1 MTISLCTFL
10 RAVSYGLLLPFYV
23 CGTELRRSLQRQG
36 LQPVVLVLALTVI
49 LQWAQTFATLGGQYV
64 GIVCSIA
71 LYAITA
77 YALLHRSIGLAVQ
90 QALCFFLL
98 TDCTDTIM
106 RFANMRLLGYDPLRS
121 GTFWAALLAY
131 LPLTTVQGTLLW
143 LLRSFCPAEKLR
155 ILRSA
160 ALALYVLAA
169 VPYLFVCRLTYWL
182 PLTNEELTT
191 AVPVLLTGCCVLA
204 LLVNISFLSYAIA
217 EEEKRTMLQLR
228 IAAEQQ
234 QQQYLL
240 RKTAVDSVRCKYH
253 DLKNILLYLEQSSDQ
268 ATVQAHIRQ
277 ILQEVQPYEQMTA
290 TGNETVDI
298 LLGEKLARCQ
308 QAQIAC
314 TITVDGKLLNFIQPI
329 DLCVIFGNAMDNAI
343 EACSALPDPD
353 SRALSVR
360 CQKRGGF
367 VVLNFRNACLQQ
379 YPLGH
384 RKIRRTDE
392 SAERERRVRTHPAV
406 PGEKIKPEVAAHL
419 CSGLWCLLCPG
430 HRLIQQ
436 FRLLR
441 VQGVHGN
448 ILCGAGQTSVYPGG
462 SARAKTQVVFRALA
476 RQQVPAFLPGFCP
489 ASGQILM
496 VALLGQ
502 MAGSIVQHR
511 RNLVPAHGFFHA
523 LRQGQGVQP

>member
-49 LQWAQTFATLGGQYV
+49 LQREQTFATLGGQYV

-77 YALLHRSIGLAVQ
+77 YALLRRSIGLALQ

-240 RKTAVDSVRCKYH
+240 RKTAVDSVRRKYH

-343 EACSALPDPD
+343 EACLKLEEAKRRIEVSVLRDEAYADGDAKLYVSIINTSLPVHIEKDCIATTKLEPH
-353 SRALSVR
+353 LH
-360 CQKRGGF
+360 GF
-367 VVLNFRNACLQQ
+367 
-379 YPLGH
+379 
-384 RKIRRTDE
+384 
-392 SAERERRVRTHPAV
+392 
-406 PGEKIKPEVAAHL
+406 
-419 CSGLWCLLCPG
+419 GLPCAKE
-430 HRLIQQ
+430 
-436 FRLLR
+436 LLR
-441 VQGVHGN
+441 RNNAFYTMDYHDGAFQFCFEWPDVARNSCVH
-448 ILCGAGQTSVYPGG
+448 A
-462 SARAKTQVVFRALA
+462 
-476 RQQVPAFLPGFCP
+476 
-489 ASGQILM
+489 
-496 VALLGQ
+496 
-502 MAGSIVQHR
+502 
-511 RNLVPAHGFFHA
+511 
-523 LRQGQGVQP
+523 

>member
-1 MTISLCTFL
+1 M
-10 RAVSYGLLLPFYV
+10 
-23 CGTELRRSLQRQG
+23 
-36 LQPVVLVLALTVI
+36 
-49 LQWAQTFATLGGQYV
+49 
-64 GIVCSIA
+64 
-71 LYAITA
+71 
-77 YALLHRSIGLAVQ
+77 LHR
-90 QALCFFLL
+90 
-98 TDCTDTIM
+98 
-106 RFANMRLLGYDPLRS
+106 
-121 GTFWAALLAY
+121 
-131 LPLTTVQGTLLW
+131 
-143 LLRSFCPAEKLR
+143 FCPAEKLR
-155 ILRSA
+155 ALRST

-204 LLVNISFLSYAIA
+204 LLVNISFLGYAIA

-277 ILQEVQPYEQMTA
+277 VLQEVQPYEQMTV

-379 YPLGH
+379 HLPVDALPKTTKDDPENHGFGLTS
-384 RKIRRTDE
+384 IR
-392 SAERERRVRTHPAV
+392 SAT
-406 PGEKIKPEVAAHL
+406 EKY
-419 CSGLWCLLCPG
+419 G
-430 HRLIQQ
+430 
-436 FRLLR
+436 
-441 VQGVHGN
+441 
-448 ILCGAGQTSVYPGG
+448 
-462 SARAKTQVVFRALA
+462 
-476 RQQVPAFLPGFCP
+476 
-489 ASGQILM
+489 
-496 VALLGQ
+496 GQ
-502 MAGSIVQHR
+502 MS
-511 RNLVPAHGFFHA
+511 
-523 LRQGQGVQP
+523 LRSENGEFVLTLLFPEKK

>member
-49 LQWAQTFATLGGQYV
+49 LQWEQTFATLGGQYV

-77 YALLHRSIGLAVQ
+77 YALLHRSIGLALQ

-379 YPLGH
+379 HLPVDALPKTTKDDPENHGFGLTS
-384 RKIRRTDE
+384 IR
-392 SAERERRVRTHPAV
+392 SAT
-406 PGEKIKPEVAAHL
+406 EKY
-419 CSGLWCLLCPG
+419 G
-430 HRLIQQ
+430 
-436 FRLLR
+436 
-441 VQGVHGN
+441 
-448 ILCGAGQTSVYPGG
+448 
-462 SARAKTQVVFRALA
+462 
-476 RQQVPAFLPGFCP
+476 
-489 ASGQILM
+489 
-496 VALLGQ
+496 GQ
-502 MAGSIVQHR
+502 MS
-511 RNLVPAHGFFHA
+511 
-523 LRQGQGVQP
+523 LRSENGEFVLTLLFPEKK

>member
-49 LQWAQTFATLGGQYV
+49 LQWEQTFATLGGQYV

-77 YALLHRSIGLAVQ
+77 YALLRRSIGLALQ

-343 EACSALPDPD
+343 EACLKLEEAKRRIEVSVLRDEAYADGDAKLYVSIINTSLPVHIEKDCIATTKLEPH
-353 SRALSVR
+353 LH
-360 CQKRGGF
+360 GF
-367 VVLNFRNACLQQ
+367 
-379 YPLGH
+379 
-384 RKIRRTDE
+384 
-392 SAERERRVRTHPAV
+392 
-406 PGEKIKPEVAAHL
+406 
-419 CSGLWCLLCPG
+419 GLPCAKE
-430 HRLIQQ
+430 
-436 FRLLR
+436 LLR
-441 VQGVHGN
+441 RNNAFYTMDYHDGAFQFCFEWPDVARNSCVH
-448 ILCGAGQTSVYPGG
+448 A
-462 SARAKTQVVFRALA
+462 
-476 RQQVPAFLPGFCP
+476 
-489 ASGQILM
+489 
-496 VALLGQ
+496 
-502 MAGSIVQHR
+502 
-511 RNLVPAHGFFHA
+511 
-523 LRQGQGVQP
+523 

>member
-49 LQWAQTFATLGGQYV
+49 LQWEQTFATLGGQYV

-77 YALLHRSIGLAVQ
+77 YALLRRSIGLALQ

-240 RKTAVDSVRCKYH
+240 RKTAVDSVRRKYH

-379 YPLGH
+379 HLPVDALPKTTKDDPENHGFGLTS
-384 RKIRRTDE
+384 IRT
-392 SAERERRVRTHPAV
+392 VT
-406 PGEKIKPEVAAHL
+406 EKY
-419 CSGLWCLLCPG
+419 G
-430 HRLIQQ
+430 
-436 FRLLR
+436 
-441 VQGVHGN
+441 
-448 ILCGAGQTSVYPGG
+448 
-462 SARAKTQVVFRALA
+462 
-476 RQQVPAFLPGFCP
+476 
-489 ASGQILM
+489 
-496 VALLGQ
+496 GQ
-502 MAGSIVQHR
+502 MS
-511 RNLVPAHGFFHA
+511 
-523 LRQGQGVQP
+523 LRSENGEFVLTLLFPEKK

>member
-23 CGTELRRSLQRQG
+23 CGTELRCSLQRQG

-49 LQWAQTFATLGGQYV
+49 LQWEQTFATLGGQYV

-77 YALLHRSIGLAVQ
+77 YALLRRSIGLALQ

-121 GTFWAALLAY
+121 GTFWA
-131 LPLTTVQGTLLW
+131 
-143 LLRSFCPAEKLR
+143 
-155 ILRSA
+155 
-160 ALALYVLAA
+160 
-169 VPYLFVCRLTYWL
+169 
-182 PLTNEELTT
+182 
-191 AVPVLLTGCCVLA
+191 A

-240 RKTAVDSVRCKYH
+240 RKTAVDSVRRKYH

-308 QAQIAC
+308 QAQIAY

-379 YPLGH
+379 HLPVDALPKTTKDDPENHGFGLTS
-384 RKIRRTDE
+384 IR
-392 SAERERRVRTHPAV
+392 SAT
-406 PGEKIKPEVAAHL
+406 EKY
-419 CSGLWCLLCPG
+419 G
-430 HRLIQQ
+430 
-436 FRLLR
+436 
-441 VQGVHGN
+441 
-448 ILCGAGQTSVYPGG
+448 
-462 SARAKTQVVFRALA
+462 
-476 RQQVPAFLPGFCP
+476 
-489 ASGQILM
+489 
-496 VALLGQ
+496 GQ
-502 MAGSIVQHR
+502 MS
-511 RNLVPAHGFFHA
+511 
-523 LRQGQGVQP
+523 LRSENGEFVLTLLFPEKK

>member
-1 MTISLCTFL
+1 MTISLCL

-23 CGTELRRSLQRQG
+23 CGTELRPCLRRQV
-36 LQPVVLVLALTVI
+36 LQPVVLVLTLTVM
-49 LQWAQTFATLGGQYV
+49 LQWEQTFATLGGQYV
-64 GIVCSIA
+64 GIACSIA
-71 LYAITA
+71 LYAATA

-121 GTFWAALLAY
+121 GTLWAALLAY
-131 LPLTTVQGTLLW
+131 LPLTTVQGVLLW
-143 LLRSFCPAEKLR
+143 LLHRFCPAEKLR
-155 ILRSA
+155 ALRST

-204 LLVNISFLSYAIA
+204 LLVNISFLGYAIA

-240 RKTAVDSVRCKYH
+240 RKTAVDSVRSKYH

-298 LLGEKLARCQ
+298 LLGGKLARCQ

-379 YPLGH
+379 HLPIDALPKTTKDDPENHGFGLTS
-384 RKIRRTDE
+384 IR
-392 SAERERRVRTHPAV
+392 SAT
-406 PGEKIKPEVAAHL
+406 EKY
-419 CSGLWCLLCPG
+419 G
-430 HRLIQQ
+430 
-436 FRLLR
+436 
-441 VQGVHGN
+441 
-448 ILCGAGQTSVYPGG
+448 
-462 SARAKTQVVFRALA
+462 
-476 RQQVPAFLPGFCP
+476 
-489 ASGQILM
+489 
-496 VALLGQ
+496 GQ
-502 MAGSIVQHR
+502 MS
-511 RNLVPAHGFFHA
+511 
-523 LRQGQGVQP
+523 LRSENGEFVLTLLFPEKK

>member
-49 LQWAQTFATLGGQYV
+49 LQWEQTFATLGGQYV

-77 YALLHRSIGLAVQ
+77 YALLRRSIGLALQ

-121 GTFWAALLAY
+121 GTFWAALL
-131 LPLTTVQGTLLW
+131 
-143 LLRSFCPAEKLR
+143 
-155 ILRSA
+155 
-160 ALALYVLAA
+160 
-169 VPYLFVCRLTYWL
+169 
-182 PLTNEELTT
+182 
-191 AVPVLLTGCCVLA
+191 
-204 LLVNISFLSYAIA
+204 VNISFLSYAIA

-234 QQQYLL
+234 QQYLL
-240 RKTAVDSVRCKYH
+240 RKTAVDSVRRKYH

-379 YPLGH
+379 HLPVDALPKTTKDDPENHGFGLTS
-384 RKIRRTDE
+384 IR
-392 SAERERRVRTHPAV
+392 SAT
-406 PGEKIKPEVAAHL
+406 EKY
-419 CSGLWCLLCPG
+419 G
-430 HRLIQQ
+430 
-436 FRLLR
+436 
-441 VQGVHGN
+441 
-448 ILCGAGQTSVYPGG
+448 
-462 SARAKTQVVFRALA
+462 
-476 RQQVPAFLPGFCP
+476 
-489 ASGQILM
+489 
-496 VALLGQ
+496 GQ
-502 MAGSIVQHR
+502 MS
-511 RNLVPAHGFFHA
+511 
-523 LRQGQGVQP
+523 LRSENGEFVLTLLFPEKK

>member
-49 LQWAQTFATLGGQYV
+49 LQWEQTFATLGGQYV

-77 YALLHRSIGLAVQ
+77 YALLRRSIGLALQ

-379 YPLGH
+379 HLPVDALPKTTKDDPENHGFGLTS
-384 RKIRRTDE
+384 IRSVT
-392 SAERERRVRTHPAV
+392 
-406 PGEKIKPEVAAHL
+406 EKIKPEVAAHL

-476 RQQVPAFLPGFCP
+476 R
-489 ASGQILM
+489 
-496 VALLGQ
+496 
-502 MAGSIVQHR
+502 
-511 RNLVPAHGFFHA
+511 
-523 LRQGQGVQP
+523 